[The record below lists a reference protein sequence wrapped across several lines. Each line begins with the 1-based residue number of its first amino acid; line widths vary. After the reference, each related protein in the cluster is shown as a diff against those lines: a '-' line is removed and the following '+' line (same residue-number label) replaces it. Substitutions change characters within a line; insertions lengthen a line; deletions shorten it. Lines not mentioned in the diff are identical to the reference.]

1 MSNLFVHHS
10 RISAQNK
17 YEKNLEDTFR
27 IKFEEFE
34 RSEENIK
41 KVWVCGPPIMQE
53 HFDRALDSIPEK
65 KFEYHV
71 L

>member
-1 MSNLFVHHS
+1 M
-10 RISAQNK
+10 
-17 YEKNLEDTFR
+17 EDTFR

-41 KVWVCGPPIMQE
+41 KVWACGPPFMQE
-53 HFDRALDSIPEK
+53 HFDRALDGIKTK
-65 KFEYHV
+65 KFDYHV